1 MARLL
6 QPEASRGGEA
16 VPADAPQT
24 EADLRDYLAQK
35 FGVVVPDKPCCAAH
49 TTPFRAFTDAYFAR
63 HSVSVWEG
71 SRGFA
76 GKSFTL
82 ALLSLVEAV
91 TLRADVN
98 LLGGSG
104 LQAQRVLEAM
114 TKFWSAPNAP
124 LHALK
129 SDPAKKE
136 TNFIYG
142 NWVRALMAS
151 TKSVRGPHPQRL
163 RLDEVDEITIE
174 ILDGAMGQTMSKTGV
189 PAQTVLSSTHHY
201 ADGTMTEV
209 KRRAKDRGWPI
220 YSWCYRECL
229 EPHGWLERS
238 EVARKQL
245 EVTDAMWAAEYELQE
260 PNPEGRAIVPE
271 KVEAMFREELGK
283 FRGGDSEYVELE
295 APVDGATY
303 ATGGDWA
310 KKQDRT
316 VIWTNRTDTRPY
328 RLVAFERMRRLP
340 WPTMV
345 GKFDARVTRYPG
357 PACHDGTG
365 IGDVVAGYMKSSAE
379 GVILVGRD
387 RADTFSEYIAAIER
401 GECEAARIESAYGAH
416 KFASVDDLYGAG
428 HPPDEFVA
436 GALAYR
442 AATRGDGF
450 FEATRRQHEKLKAK
464 QQGGNA

>member
-1 MARLL
+1 
-6 QPEASRGGEA
+6 

-24 EADLRDYLAQK
+24 EADLRQYLSQR
-35 FGVVVPDKPCCAAH
+35 FGVVVPDKPCCADH
-49 TTPFRAFTDAYFAR
+49 TTPFRAFADAYFAR
-63 HSVSVWEG
+63 HSVTVWEG

-82 ALLSLVEAV
+82 ALLSMVEAV
-91 TLRADVN
+91 TLRANVN

-114 TKFWSAPNAP
+114 TTFWAAPNAP
-124 LHALK
+124 RSALA

-136 TNFIYG
+136 TNFVYG

-151 TKSVRGPHPQRL
+151 TKSARGPHPQRL

-174 ILDGAMGQTMSKTGV
+174 ILDAAMGQTMSKSGV

-209 KRRAKDRGWPI
+209 KRRAKERGWPI
-220 YSWCYRECL
+220 YMWCYRECL
-229 EPHGWLERS
+229 EPHGWLEQS
-238 EVARKQL
+238 EVARKKN
-245 EVTDAMWAAEYELQE
+245 EVTDAMWSAEYELQE

-271 KVEAMFREELGK
+271 KVDAMFRTELGTFK
-283 FRGGDSEYVELE
+283 GGDSEYIETE
-295 APVDGATY
+295 APVASATY

-316 VIWTNRTDTRPY
+316 AIWTFRTDCKPY
-328 RLVAFERMRRLP
+328 RLVAFQRMRRLP
-340 WPTMV
+340 WPVMV
-345 GKFDARVTRYPG
+345 KCFDDQVRRFPG
-357 PACHDGTG
+357 SACHDGTG
-365 IGDVVAGYMKSSAE
+365 IGDVVAGYMTTSAE

-387 RADTFSEYIAAIER
+387 RSDTFSEYIAAIER
-401 GECEAARIESAYGAH
+401 GECEAPRIESVHGAH
-416 KFASVDDLYGAG
+416 KFASVDDLYGSG

-450 FEATRRQHEKLKAK
+450 FEATRRQHERMKAQ
-464 QQGGNA
+464 QQGGSR